1 MKIYHGS
8 EVIVTKPMLKLG
20 KSNNDFGKG
29 FYCTNDIEKA
39 KEWACKN
46 NKTGVVNSYD
56 LNIDKLKVL
65 DLTDKKYNVL
75 NWISILLY
83 NRTFSIDN
91 QLALSS
97 KEFLIKNYYIDTNAY
112 DIVIGYRADDSYF
125 AYASSFI
132 ENSLSYESL
141 QKAMLLGKLG
151 KQIVLVS
158 NKAFDNLKYL
168 NNTLVDKD
176 EYYPKFINNDI
187 LAREAYRKI
196 KSLDNETYVI
206 DIIRKE
212 NKK

>member
-176 EYYPKFINNDI
+176 EYYPKFIKNDI